1 MLLLNR
7 KISIIVIIDNLFRKY
22 YMYIYIPESATRSIV
37 LRPWAANLDF
47 SSVRFKKGA
56 GRVWLASALFAV
68 RLSLLPSGTGQLGPP
83 VCEYIYLYHF
93 KTIYTINKRSYTSL
107 LIEILYFICRDW
119 DSNPRSPTYL
129 LQKVNF

>member
-83 VCEYIYLYHF
+83 VCEYIY
-93 KTIYTINKRSYTSL
+93 ICI
-107 LIEILYFICRDW
+107 ILRPSD
-119 DSNPRSPTYL
+119 N
-129 LQKVNF
+129 